1 MNNTSG
7 FEKKSASGLTLRVLI
22 VGLLLVIINSYW
34 INLFIPFYGGIL
46 HSYMSLF
53 SNTVFT
59 LLVILLLNPLLAR
72 IRPHFALHGSEAL
85 AIYIMLIMVSTV
97 GGAPHLSYL
106 AYMLPHPFWFASSEN
121 DWSNLFLG
129 HIPDW
134 MTVQNTQVLRGFY
147 EGDSSFWM
155 SQVFNSWIVPLL
167 SWSIFMLVLFFVLM
181 CMNTI
186 LRKQFTDY
194 ERLTYPIT
202 WLPLEMGK
210 NPSSFFK
217 NKLMWIGFGIAAGG
231 GLLNGLSHLYPALP
245 SLPIRALDNRIT
257 HLFLERPWNA
267 VGTMLIALHP
277 FAIGLSFFMP
287 LDLAFSSLFF
297 FFFGKAVLVLRS
309 ALGLQM
315 DLYLDEQ
322 SEGAWIGLGLLA
334 LWVGRRHL
342 KQVFALAAT
351 GKGKLDDSKEPMAY
365 KWAIWGIVGGVLF
378 LIFFAVKAG
387 FSLWVFLLFIA
398 IYFLMAISLTK
409 VRAGLG
415 PPMHEVIFKD
425 PATTMVSAL
434 GTRTVGAKNLTLMS
448 FLYWLNRVNTSH
460 PMPNQLEAFRIS
472 EQAQLNS
479 RKLTVVM
486 LAALAVSIVTTW
498 TVYYSH
504 AYERGAGVGG
514 GGIAWECFNRLQ
526 RWLNSPTE
534 YNYPAIIAMG
544 TGFGVTLILSALK
557 LRFLW
562 WPFHPIGYVIGTGRW
577 GDLSFIWFPMLLC
590 WALKLGILRY
600 GGLQAYRRA
609 IPFFA
614 GLILGDYSMACV
626 WGIIGWAFKRQM
638 YQIWV

>member
-1 MNNTSG
+1 MNNAHE
-7 FEKKSASGLTLRVLI
+7 FETKSASGLTFRVIFIGLI
-22 VGLLLVIINSYW
+22 LVIINSYW

-72 IRPHFALHGSEAL
+72 MHPHFALHGSEAL

-129 HIPDW
+129 HVPDW
-134 MTVQNTQVLRGFY
+134 MTVKNPQVLRGFY

-167 SWSIFMLVLFFVLM
+167 TWSVFMLVLFFVLM

-210 NPSSFFK
+210 NPSRFFA

-297 FFFGKAVLVLRS
+297 FFFGKVVLVLRS

-342 KQVFALAAT
+342 KQVFAAAGR
-351 GKGKLDDSKEPMAY
+351 GKGHLDDSKEPMTY
-365 KWAIWGIVGGVLF
+365 KWAIWGIVGGMIF
-378 LIFFAVKAG
+378 LIFFAIKAG
-387 FSLWVFLLFIA
+387 FSLWVFLLFIG

-434 GTRTVGAKNLTLMS
+434 GTRTIGGKNLTLMS

-479 RKLTVVM
+479 RRLTVVM

-498 TVYYSH
+498 TVYFSH
-504 AYERGAGVGG
+504 AYERGAGLAG

-614 GLILGDYSMACV
+614 GLILGDYSMACL
-626 WGIIGWAFKRQM
+626 WGIIGWVLKRQM

>member
-1 MNNTSG
+1 MNNAYE
-7 FEKKSASGLTLRVLI
+7 FETKSASGLTFRVIFIGLI
-22 VGLLLVIINSYW
+22 LVIINSYW

-72 IRPHFALHGSEAL
+72 MHPHFALHGSEAL

-129 HIPDW
+129 HVPDW
-134 MTVQNTQVLRGFY
+134 MTVKNPQVLRGFY

-167 SWSIFMLVLFFVLM
+167 TWSVFMLVLFFVLM

-210 NPSSFFK
+210 NPSRFFA

-297 FFFGKAVLVLRS
+297 FFFGKFVLVLRS

-315 DLYLDEQ
+315 DFYLDEQ

-342 KQVFALAAT
+342 KQVFSAAGRGT
-351 GKGKLDDSKEPMAY
+351 GHLDDSKEPMAY
-365 KWAIWGIVGGVLF
+365 KWAIWGIVGGMIF
-378 LIFFAVKAG
+378 LIIFAIKAG
-387 FSLWVFLLFIA
+387 FSLWVFLLFIC

-434 GTRTVGAKNLTLMS
+434 GTRTIGAKNLTLMS

-498 TVYYSH
+498 TVYFSH
-504 AYERGAGVGG
+504 AYERGAGLAG

-614 GLILGDYSMACV
+614 GLILGDYSMACL
-626 WGIIGWAFKRQM
+626 WGIIGWVLKRQM

>member
-1 MNNTSG
+1 MNNAHE
-7 FEKKSASGLTLRVLI
+7 FETKSASGLTYRVIFIGLI
-22 VGLLLVIINSYW
+22 LVIINSYW

-72 IRPHFALHGSEAL
+72 MHPHFALHGSEAL

-129 HIPDW
+129 HVPDW
-134 MTVQNTQVLRGFY
+134 MTVKNPQVLRGFY

-167 SWSIFMLVLFFVLM
+167 TWSVFMLVLFFVLM

-210 NPSSFFK
+210 NPSRFFA

-309 ALGLQM
+309 ALGLQI

-342 KQVFALAAT
+342 KQVFAAAGR
-351 GKGKLDDSKEPMAY
+351 GKGHLDDSKEPMAY
-365 KWAIWGIVGGVLF
+365 KWAIWGIIGGMIF
-378 LIFFAVKAG
+378 LIIFAIKAG
-387 FSLWVFLLFIA
+387 FSLWVFLLFIG

-434 GTRTVGAKNLTLMS
+434 GTRTIGAKNLTLMS

-498 TVYYSH
+498 TVYFSH
-504 AYERGAGVGG
+504 AYERGAGLAG

-614 GLILGDYSMACV
+614 GLILGDYSMACL
-626 WGIIGWAFKRQM
+626 WGIIGWVLKRQM

>member
-257 HLFLERPWNA
+257 HLFLERPWKRGWNHA
-267 VGTMLIALHP
+267 DSTSP
-277 FAIGLSFFMP
+277 FRYRP
-287 LDLAFSSLFF
+287 LFF
-297 FFFGKAVLVLRS
+297 YALGSGVLVTVL
-309 ALGLQM
+309 
-315 DLYLDEQ
+315 
-322 SEGAWIGLGLLA
+322 
-334 LWVGRRHL
+334 
-342 KQVFALAAT
+342 
-351 GKGKLDDSKEPMAY
+351 
-365 KWAIWGIVGGVLF
+365 LF
-378 LIFFAVKAG
+378 LWK
-387 FSLWVFLLFIA
+387 SC
-398 IYFLMAISLTK
+398 
-409 VRAGLG
+409 
-415 PPMHEVIFKD
+415 P
-425 PATTMVSAL
+425 SA
-434 GTRTVGAKNLTLMS
+434 
-448 FLYWLNRVNTSH
+448 
-460 PMPNQLEAFRIS
+460 
-472 EQAQLNS
+472 
-479 RKLTVVM
+479 
-486 LAALAVSIVTTW
+486 
-498 TVYYSH
+498 
-504 AYERGAGVGG
+504 
-514 GGIAWECFNRLQ
+514 
-526 RWLNSPTE
+526 
-534 YNYPAIIAMG
+534 
-544 TGFGVTLILSALK
+544 
-557 LRFLW
+557 
-562 WPFHPIGYVIGTGRW
+562 
-577 GDLSFIWFPMLLC
+577 
-590 WALKLGILRY
+590 
-600 GGLQAYRRA
+600 
-609 IPFFA
+609 
-614 GLILGDYSMACV
+614 
-626 WGIIGWAFKRQM
+626 
-638 YQIWV
+638 

>member
-1 MNNTSG
+1 MNNSSE

-22 VGLLLVIINSYW
+22 IGLLLVIINSYW

-72 IRPHFALHGSEAL
+72 IRPHYALHGSEAL
-85 AIYIMLIMVSTV
+85 VIYIMLIMVSTV

-106 AYMLPHPFWFASSEN
+106 AYMLPHPYWFASSEN
-121 DWSNLFLG
+121 DWDNLFLG

-155 SQVFNSWIVPLL
+155 SQNFNSWLVPLL
-167 SWSIFMLVLFFVLM
+167 TWSIFMLVLYFVLM

-202 WLPLEMGK
+202 WLPLEMGRK
-210 NPSSFFK
+210 PASFFT

-231 GLLNGLSHLYPALP
+231 GLINGLSHLFPALP

-297 FFFGKAVLVLRS
+297 FFFGKGVLVLKS

-342 KQVFALAAT
+342 KQVFTLAAT
-351 GKGKLDDSKEPMAY
+351 GKGEIDDAKEPMKY
-365 KWAIWGIVGGVLF
+365 KWAIWGIVVGVFF
-378 LIFFAVKAG
+378 LILFAVKAG
-387 FSLWVFLLFIA
+387 FSIWVFLLFIA

-425 PATTMVSAL
+425 PATTMVAAL

-600 GGLQAYRRA
+600 GGLKAYRKA

-614 GLILGDYSMACV
+614 GLILGDYSMACL
-626 WGIIGWAFKRQM
+626 WGIIGWAFKMQM
-638 YQIWV
+638 YQTWV

>member
-1 MNNTSG
+1 MNNSSE

-22 VGLLLVIINSYW
+22 IGLLLVIINSYW

-72 IRPHFALHGSEAL
+72 IRPHYALHGSEAL
-85 AIYIMLIMVSTV
+85 VIYIMLIMVSTV

-106 AYMLPHPFWFASSEN
+106 AYMLPHPYWFASSEN
-121 DWSNLFLG
+121 DWDNLFLG

-155 SQVFNSWIVPLL
+155 SQNFNSWLVPLL
-167 SWSIFMLVLFFVLM
+167 TWSIFMLVLYFVLM

-202 WLPLEMGK
+202 WLPLEMGRK
-210 NPSSFFK
+210 PASFFT

-231 GLLNGLSHLYPALP
+231 GLINGLSHLFPALP

-297 FFFGKAVLVLRS
+297 FFFAKGVLVLKS

-342 KQVFALAAT
+342 KQVFTLAAT
-351 GKGKLDDSKEPMAY
+351 GKGEIDDAKEPMKY
-365 KWAIWGIVGGVLF
+365 KWAIWGIVVGVFF
-378 LIFFAVKAG
+378 LILFAVKAG
-387 FSLWVFLLFIA
+387 FSIWVFLLFIA

-425 PATTMVSAL
+425 PATTMVAAL

-600 GGLQAYRRA
+600 GGLKAYRKA

-614 GLILGDYSMACV
+614 GLILGDYSMACL
-626 WGIIGWAFKRQM
+626 WGIIGWAFKMQM
-638 YQIWV
+638 YQTWV

>member
-1 MNNTSG
+1 MNNAHE
-7 FEKKSASGLTLRVLI
+7 FETKSASGLTFRVIFIGLI
-22 VGLLLVIINSYW
+22 LVIINSYW

-72 IRPHFALHGSEAL
+72 MHPHFALHGSEAL

-129 HIPDW
+129 HVPDW
-134 MTVQNTQVLRGFY
+134 MTVKNPQVLRGFY

-167 SWSIFMLVLFFVLM
+167 TWSVFMLVLFFVLM

-210 NPSSFFK
+210 NPSRFFA

-297 FFFGKAVLVLRS
+297 FFFGKFVLVLRS

-315 DLYLDEQ
+315 DFYLDEQ

-342 KQVFALAAT
+342 KQVFSAAGRGT
-351 GKGKLDDSKEPMAY
+351 GHLDDSKEPMAY
-365 KWAIWGIVGGVLF
+365 KWAIWGIVGGMIF
-378 LIFFAVKAG
+378 LIIFAIKAG
-387 FSLWVFLLFIA
+387 FSLWVFLLFIC

-434 GTRTVGAKNLTLMS
+434 GTRTIGAKNLTLMS

-498 TVYYSH
+498 TVYFSH
-504 AYERGAGVGG
+504 AYERGAGLAG

-590 WALKLGILRY
+590 WTLKLGILRY

-614 GLILGDYSMACV
+614 GLILGDYSMACL
-626 WGIIGWAFKRQM
+626 WGIIGWVLKRQM

>member
-1 MNNTSG
+1 
-7 FEKKSASGLTLRVLI
+7 
-22 VGLLLVIINSYW
+22 
-34 INLFIPFYGGIL
+34 
-46 HSYMSLF
+46 
-53 SNTVFT
+53 
-59 LLVILLLNPLLAR
+59 
-72 IRPHFALHGSEAL
+72 
-85 AIYIMLIMVSTV
+85 
-97 GGAPHLSYL
+97 
-106 AYMLPHPFWFASSEN
+106 
-121 DWSNLFLG
+121 
-129 HIPDW
+129 
-134 MTVQNTQVLRGFY
+134 
-147 EGDSSFWM
+147 
-155 SQVFNSWIVPLL
+155 
-167 SWSIFMLVLFFVLM
+167 
-181 CMNTI
+181 
-186 LRKQFTDY
+186 
-194 ERLTYPIT
+194 
-202 WLPLEMGK
+202 
-210 NPSSFFK
+210 
-217 NKLMWIGFGIAAGG
+217 
-231 GLLNGLSHLYPALP
+231 
-245 SLPIRALDNRIT
+245 
-257 HLFLERPWNA
+257 
-267 VGTMLIALHP
+267 
-277 FAIGLSFFMP
+277 
-287 LDLAFSSLFF
+287 
-297 FFFGKAVLVLRS
+297 
-309 ALGLQM
+309 M

-534 YNYPAIIAMG
+534 YNYPAYNRYGHWIRSHPYSIRVETAFSLVALSSNWVCNRDRQVGRPVVHLVSHASLLGAQVGNTTVWWIASLSKGNSLFCGLNLGRLFDGLRMG
-544 TGFGVTLILSALK
+544 HHWGGCSKGRCIRFGFNKQFFVHLTLIKICA
-557 LRFLW
+557 
-562 WPFHPIGYVIGTGRW
+562 
-577 GDLSFIWFPMLLC
+577 
-590 WALKLGILRY
+590 
-600 GGLQAYRRA
+600 
-609 IPFFA
+609 FF
-614 GLILGDYSMACV
+614 
-626 WGIIGWAFKRQM
+626 
-638 YQIWV
+638 

>member
-1 MNNTSG
+1 MNSSSE

-22 VGLLLVIINSYW
+22 IGLLLVIINSYW

-72 IRPHFALHGSEAL
+72 IRPHYALHGSEAL

-121 DWSNLFLG
+121 DWDNLFLG

-155 SQVFNSWIVPLL
+155 SQNFNSWLVPLL
-167 SWSIFMLVLFFVLM
+167 TWSIFMLVLYFVLM

-202 WLPLEMGK
+202 WLPLEMGRK
-210 NPSSFFK
+210 PASFFA

-309 ALGLQM
+309 AMGLQM
-315 DLYLDEQ
+315 NLYLDEQ

-342 KQVFALAAT
+342 KQVFTVAAT
-351 GKGKLDDSKEPMAY
+351 GKGEIDDSKEPMTY
-365 KWAIWGIVGGVLF
+365 KWAIFGIVGGVLF
-378 LIFFAVKAG
+378 LIFFAAKAG
-387 FSLWVFLLFIA
+387 LSLWVFLLFIA
-398 IYFLMAISLTK
+398 VYFLMAISLTK

-434 GTRTVGAKNLTLMS
+434 GTRTIGAKNLTLMS

-486 LAALAVSIVTTW
+486 LASLAVSIIVTW
-498 TVYYSH
+498 TVYFSH
-504 AYERGAGVGG
+504 AYERGAGLGG

-544 TGFGVTLILSALK
+544 TGFGVTLLLSAMK

-600 GGLQAYRRA
+600 GGLQAYRKA

-614 GLILGDYSMACV
+614 GLILGDYSMACL
-626 WGIIGWAFKRQM
+626 WGIIGWALKRQM